1 MDCVFC
7 QIARGEIPAAKV
19 YEDDQVVAF
28 NDVNPVAPIH
38 ILIIPRRH
46 IPSLAHVGAADWPA
60 VLKALQVAKTLAED
74 GELARGYR
82 IVANVGENGGQT
94 VGHLHWHLIGG
105 RFMTWPP
112 G

>member
-7 QIARGEIPAAKV
+7 QISRGELPAAKL
-19 YEDDQVVAF
+19 YEDDQVLAF
-28 NDVNPVAPIH
+28 SDLRPVAPTH

-46 IPSLAHVGAADWPA
+46 VESLAHATSDDWPA
-60 VLKALQVAKTLAED
+60 VIKALQVAQQLAQEGD
-74 GELARGYR
+74 LQNGYR

-105 RFMTWPP
+105 RAMAWPP